1 LFVIINIRSDFF
13 QASSSPDAAFNAGIW
28 FFKHGQYEKA
38 KKFFSECLKMSAEK
52 GLFNLLFKT
61 CQQLCQTLLKLK
73 DLESCLRT
81 AQVGEKQGTI
91 IIYNTIYIILN

>member
-1 LFVIINIRSDFF
+1 
-13 QASSSPDAAFNAGIW
+13 
-28 FFKHGQYEKA
+28 
-38 KKFFSECLKMSAEK
+38 MSAEK